1 MFETSRLERA
11 GFAARRSV
19 VMARDGMV
27 ASSQPLAVE
36 AGVSVLKKGGN
47 AIDAAIATALTLGV
61 VEPMSTGIGGD
72 AFFLYRRAA
81 DGRIYGVNGSGRCPR
96 GLTLEELRRRGV
108 RGIPQSGL
116 ASVTVPGAVDA
127 FVEVQQ
133 RHGNLTLAEVL
144 EPAIHYASEGFPVSE
159 IIATQWQGAAPLLSR
174 YPSSAKN
181 YLIDGKAPRAGEVHR
196 QSNLARTLKLL
207 ASEGRD
213 AFYRGEIARQIVQF
227 SQENGGFF
235 TLEDFSSHTTEWVE
249 PIGADYRGHTILELP
264 PNGQGITA
272 LIALN
277 ILEGFDLPAM
287 AYGSAPYYH
296 LLIEAT
302 KQAFADR
309 DQYVADPLFADLP
322 VEGLLSKEYAKA
334 RRREIDRQR
343 AGEYVAGSPLPFGNT
358 VYVSCVDRER
368 NVVSLI
374 HSLFTAFGSGV
385 VAGETGICLQN
396 RGAGF
401 VDDPQHPNALAP
413 GKRPLHTIIP
423 AMILKDDR
431 PWLCFGVM
439 GGDVQPQGHL
449 QVAINLIDFG
459 MNVQEAL
466 EAPRY
471 RLMGGKLIA
480 LERAIP
486 HEVRHALER
495 MGHELLPYGE
505 VPPGTPYGGGQAI
518 LIDAE
523 HGVLQGGSDHR
534 KDGCAIGY

>member
-1 MFETSRLERA
+1 MFETSRIERA

-36 AGVSVLKKGGN
+36 GGVSMLKKGGN

-61 VEPMSTGIGGD
+61 VEPVSTGIGGD
-72 AFFLYRRAA
+72 AFLLYRWAA
-81 DGRIYGVNGSGRCPR
+81 DGRIYGINGSGRCPR
-96 GLTLEELRRRGV
+96 RLTLEELQRRGV
-108 RGIPQSGL
+108 TGIPRTGL
-116 ASVTVPGAVDA
+116 ASVTVPGAIDA
-127 FVEVQQ
+127 FVEAQR
-133 RHGNLTLAEVL
+133 RHGKLTFAEVL

-159 IIATQWQGAAPLLSR
+159 IIAKQWQAAVPLLSQ
-174 YPSSAKN
+174 YPSSART
-181 YLIDGKAPRAGEVHR
+181 YLIDGKAPQAGEVHR
-196 QSNLARTLKLL
+196 QPNLARTLTLL

-213 AFYRGEIARQIVQF
+213 AFYRGEIARQMVQF
-227 SQENGGFF
+227 SREHGGYLE
-235 TLEDFSSHTTEWVE
+235 LEDFTSHTTEWVE
-249 PIGADYRGHTILELP
+249 PIRTDYRGHTMLELP

-277 ILEGFDLPAM
+277 ILEGFDLAAM
-287 AYGSAPYYH
+287 PYGSAAYYH

-309 DQYVADPLFADLP
+309 NRYVADPAFATVP
-322 VEGLLSKEYAKA
+322 VRELLSKAYAA
-334 RRREIDRQR
+334 VRRQEIAPDR
-343 AGEYVAGSPLPFGNT
+343 AGDYAPGNPAPMGNT
-358 VYVSCVDRER
+358 VYVTCVDRER

-374 HSLFTAFGSGV
+374 NSLFTGFGSGV
-385 VAGETGICLQN
+385 VAGDTGICLQN

-401 VDDPQHPNALAP
+401 VADPRHPNALAP

-423 AMILKDDR
+423 AMILKHEQ
-431 PWLCFGVM
+431 PWLCYGVM
-439 GGDVQPQGHL
+439 GGDVQPQGHV
-449 QVAINLIDFG
+449 QVAINLIDFN

-471 RLMGGKLIA
+471 RILGGRLVA

-486 HEVRHALER
+486 HEVRGALEA
-495 MGHELLPYGE
+495 MGHALLPYGE
-505 VPPGTPYGGGQAI
+505 IPPGTPYGGGQAI
-518 LIDAE
+518 LIDHE
-523 HGVLQGGSDHR
+523 RGVLQGGSDHR

>member
-27 ASSQPLAVE
+27 TSSQPLAVE

-449 QVAINLIDFG
+449 QVAINLVDFG

-505 VPPGTPYGGGQAI
+505 VPPGTPYGGGQAV

>member
-19 VMARDGMV
+19 VMAQHGMV

-36 AGVSVLKKGGN
+36 VGVGILKKGGN
-47 AIDAAIATALTLGV
+47 ALDAAIATALTLGV
-61 VEPMSTGIGGD
+61 VEPVSTGIGGD
-72 AFFLYRRAA
+72 AFLLYQRAT
-81 DGRIYGVNGSGRCPR
+81 DGRIYGVNGSGRCPQR
-96 GLTLEELRRRGV
+96 LTLAALQRRGIQ
-108 RGIPQSGL
+108 GIPRTGL
-116 ASVTVPGAVDA
+116 ASVTVPGAIDA
-127 FVEVQQ
+127 FVEVQR
-133 RHGNLTLAEVL
+133 RHGKLTFAEVL

-159 IIATQWQGAAPLLSR
+159 IIAKQWQAAVPLLSQQ
-174 YPSSAKN
+174 PSSART
-181 YLIDGKAPRAGEVHR
+181 YLIDGNAPQAGEVHR
-196 QSNLARTLKLL
+196 QPNLARTLKLL

-213 AFYRGEIARQIVQF
+213 AFYQGDIARQIVQF
-227 SQENGGFF
+227 SQENDGFL
-235 TLEDFSSHTTEWVE
+235 TLEDFSRHTTDWVE
-249 PIGADYRGHTILELP
+249 PISTDYRGYTILELP

-272 LIALN
+272 LMALN
-277 ILEGFDLPAM
+277 ILEGFDLATM
-287 AYGSAPYYH
+287 EYGSAAYYH

-309 DQYVADPLFADLP
+309 SRYVADPKFADLP
-322 VEGLLSKEYAKA
+322 IDGLLSKAYAKA
-334 RRREIDRQR
+334 RRQEIAPDR
-343 AGEYVAGSPLPFGNT
+343 AGDYHAGSPIPFGNT
-358 VYVSCVDRER
+358 VYVACVDGER

-374 HSLFTAFGSGV
+374 NSVFTTFGSGV
-385 VAGETGICLQN
+385 VAGDTGICLQN

-423 AMILKDDR
+423 AMIQKDGR

-439 GGDVQPQGHL
+439 GGDVQPQGHV
-449 QVAINLIDFG
+449 QVAINLIDFH

-471 RLMGGKLIA
+471 RIMGGRLVA

-486 HEVRHALER
+486 HAVRQALEA

-505 VPPGTPYGGGQAI
+505 IPPGTPYGGGQAI
-518 LIDAE
+518 FIDDAR
-523 HGVLQGGSDHR
+523 GVLQGGSDHR

>member
-19 VMARDGMV
+19 VMARHGMV

-36 AGVSVLKKGGN
+36 AGVSILKKGGN

-72 AFFLYRRAA
+72 AFLLYRRAA
-81 DGRIYGVNGSGRCPR
+81 DAQIYGVNGSGRCPQR
-96 GLTLEELRRRGV
+96 LTLEELQRRNI
-108 RGIPQSGL
+108 RGIPHTGWT
-116 ASVTVPGAVDA
+116 SVTVPGAIDA
-127 FVEVQQ
+127 FVEVQR
-133 RHGNLTLAEVL
+133 RHGNLTFADVL

-159 IIATQWQGAAPLLSR
+159 VIANQWHAAVPLLSQ
-174 YPSSAKN
+174 YATSAQT
-181 YLIDGKAPRAGEVHR
+181 YLIDGKAPQAGQVHR
-196 QSNLARTLKLL
+196 QPNLARTLSIL
-207 ASEGRD
+207 AAEGRD
-213 AFYRGEIARQIVQF
+213 AFYRGEVAQRMVQF
-227 SQENGGFF
+227 SEESGGF
-235 TLEDFSSHTTEWVE
+235 LDLADFASHTSEWVE
-249 PIGADYRGHTILELP
+249 PIQIDYRGYTVLELP

-277 ILEGFDLPAM
+277 ILEGYDLAAM
-287 AYGSAPYYH
+287 AYGSAAYYH

-309 DQYVADPLFADLP
+309 NRYVADPVRAKVP
-322 VEGLLSKEYAKA
+322 VHGLLAKDYAAA
-334 RRREIDRQR
+334 RRREIAHDR
-343 AGEYVAGSPLPFGNT
+343 AGVYPPGNPLPFGNT
-358 VYVSCVDRER
+358 VYVTCVDDER

-374 HSLFTAFGSGV
+374 HSVFGGFGSGV
-385 VAGETGICLQN
+385 VAGDTGICLQN

-401 VDDPQHPNALAP
+401 VADASHPNALAP

-423 AMILKDDR
+423 AMILRDEQ

-439 GGDVQPQGHL
+439 GGDIQPQGHV
-449 QVAINLIDFG
+449 QVAINLIDFH

-471 RLMGGKLIA
+471 RVMGERLVA

-486 HEVRHALER
+486 HEVRRSLES
-495 MGHELLPYGE
+495 MGHVLLPFGE
-505 VPPGTPYGGGQAI
+505 IPPGTPYGGGQAI

-523 HGVLQGGSDHR
+523 QGVLHGGSDHR

>member
-1 MFETSRLERA
+1 MFETSRLERD
-11 GFAARRSV
+11 GFAPRRSV

-36 AGVSVLKKGGN
+36 AGVSILKKGGN

-61 VEPMSTGIGGD
+61 VEPVSTGIGGD
-72 AFFLYRRAA
+72 TFLLYQRAA

-96 GLTLEELRRRGV
+96 GLTLEELHRRGIQ
-108 RGIPQSGL
+108 GIPQTGL
-116 ASVTVPGAVDA
+116 GSVTVPGAIDA
-127 FVEVQQ
+127 FVKVQG
-133 RHGNLTLAEVL
+133 RHGQLTFAEVL
-144 EPAIHYASEGFPVSE
+144 EPAIHYAREGFPVSE
-159 IIATQWQGAAPLLSR
+159 IIAKQWQAAVPLLAR
-174 YPSSAKN
+174 YPSSART
-181 YLIDGKAPRAGEVHR
+181 YLIDGRAPQPGEVHR
-196 QSNLARTLKLL
+196 QPNLAHTLTLL
-207 ASEGRD
+207 ATEGRD
-213 AFYRGEIARQIVQF
+213 AYYNGEIARQIVQF
-227 SQENGGFF
+227 SKQNDGFF
-235 TLEDFSSHTTEWVE
+235 ELADFALHTTEWVE
-249 PIGADYRGHTILELP
+249 PISTDYRGYTILELP

-277 ILEGFDLPAM
+277 ILEGFDLARM
-287 AYGSAPYYH
+287 DYGSAPYYH

-309 DQYVADPLFADLP
+309 NRYVADPAFGDLP
-322 VEGLLSKEYAKA
+322 IEGLLSKEYAKA
-334 RRREIDRQR
+334 RRQEMSPER
-343 AGEYVAGSPLPFGNT
+343 ASDYTAGSPLPFGNT

-374 HSLFTAFGSGV
+374 SSVFAAFGSGV
-385 VAGETGICLQN
+385 VAGDTGICLQN

-401 VDDPQHPNALAP
+401 VADPQHPNALTP

-431 PWLCFGVM
+431 PWVCFGVM
-439 GGDVQPQGHL
+439 GGDVQPQGHT
-449 QVAINLIDFG
+449 QVAINLIDFR

-471 RLMGGKLIA
+471 RVMGGRLVA

-486 HEVRHALER
+486 YAVRQALEA
-495 MGHELLPYGE
+495 MGHTLLPYGE
-505 VPPGTPYGGGQAI
+505 MPPGTPYGGGQAI
-518 LIDAE
+518 MLDDE

>member
-1 MFETSRLERA
+1 MFETSRIERA

-36 AGVSVLKKGGN
+36 AGVSILKKGGN

-61 VEPMSTGIGGD
+61 VEPVSTGIGGD
-72 AFFLYRRAA
+72 AFLLYRWAA
-81 DGRIYGVNGSGRCPR
+81 DGRIYGINGSGRCPR
-96 GLTLEELRRRGV
+96 RLTLEELQRRGIT
-108 RGIPQSGL
+108 GIPRTGL
-116 ASVTVPGAVDA
+116 ASVTVPGAIDA
-127 FVEVQQ
+127 FVEAQR
-133 RHGNLTLAEVL
+133 RHGKLTFAEVL
-144 EPAIHYASEGFPVSE
+144 EPAIHYAREGFPVSE
-159 IIATQWQGAAPLLSR
+159 IIAKQWQAAVPLLSR
-174 YPSSAKN
+174 FPSSAQT
-181 YLIDGKAPRAGEVHR
+181 YLIDGKAPQAGEVHR
-196 QSNLARTLKLL
+196 QPNLARTLTLL
-207 ASEGRD
+207 ASQGRE

-227 SQENGGFF
+227 SRENGGYFE
-235 TLEDFSSHTTEWVE
+235 LEDFTSHTTEWVE
-249 PIGADYRGHTILELP
+249 PIRTDYRGYTMLELP

-272 LIALN
+272 LIAMN
-277 ILEGFDLPAM
+277 ILERFDVAAM
-287 AYGSAPYYH
+287 EYGSEAYYH

-309 DQYVADPLFADLP
+309 NRYVADPAFATVP
-322 VEGLLSKEYAKA
+322 IQELLSKGYAAA
-334 RRREIDRQR
+334 RCKEIAPDC
-343 AGEYVAGSPLPFGNT
+343 AGDYAPGNPVPMGNT

-374 HSLFTAFGSGV
+374 NSLFTGFGSGV
-385 VAGETGICLQN
+385 VAGDTGICLQN

-401 VDDPQHPNALAP
+401 VADAQHPNALAP

-423 AMILKDDR
+423 AMILR
-431 PWLCFGVM
+431 NEQPWLCYGVM
-439 GGDVQPQGHL
+439 GGDVQPQGHV
-449 QVAINLIDFG
+449 QVAINLIDFN

-471 RLMGGKLIA
+471 RILGGKLVA

-486 HEVRHALER
+486 QDLRCTLEA

-505 VPPGTPYGGGQAI
+505 VPSGTPYGGGQAI
-518 LIDAE
+518 FIDPE
-523 HGVLQGGSDHR
+523 RGVLQGGSDHR

>member
-1 MFETSRLERA
+1 MFETSRLERD
-11 GFAARRSV
+11 GFAPRRSV

-36 AGVSVLKKGGN
+36 AGVSILKKGGN
-47 AIDAAIATALTLGV
+47 AIDAAIATSLTLGV
-61 VEPMSTGIGGD
+61 VEPVSTGIGGD
-72 AFFLYRRAA
+72 AFLLYQHAA

-96 GLTLEELRRRGV
+96 GLTLEELQRRDIP
-108 RGIPQSGL
+108 GIPQTGL
-116 ASVTVPGAVDA
+116 ASVTVPGAIDA
-127 FVEVQQ
+127 FVKVQE
-133 RHGNLTLAEVL
+133 RHGKLTFAEVL
-144 EPAIHYASEGFPVSE
+144 EPAIHYALEGFPVSE
-159 IIATQWQGAAPLLSR
+159 IIAKQWQAAVPLLSR
-174 YPSSAKN
+174 YPSSART
-181 YLIDGKAPRAGEVHR
+181 YLIDGRAPKAGEVHR
-196 QSNLARTLKLL
+196 QPNLARTLTFL
-207 ASEGRD
+207 AAEGRD
-213 AFYRGEIARQIVQF
+213 AFYSGEIARQIVQF
-227 SQENGGFF
+227 SQANNGFLA
-235 TLEDFSSHTTEWVE
+235 LEDFTNHSTQWVE
-249 PIGADYRGHTILELP
+249 PISTDYRGYTVLELP

-277 ILEGFDLPAM
+277 ILEGFDLASLD
-287 AYGSAPYYH
+287 YGSAAYYH

-309 DQYVADPLFADLP
+309 NRYVADPAFAELP
-322 VEGLLSKEYAKA
+322 IEGLLSKEYAKA
-334 RRREIDRQR
+334 RRQEMSRER
-343 AGEYVAGSPLPFGNT
+343 AGDYKAGSPLPFGNT

-374 HSLFTAFGSGV
+374 NSVFAAFGSGV
-385 VAGETGICLQN
+385 VAGDTGICLQN

-401 VDDPQHPNALAP
+401 VADPQHPNALAP

-431 PWLCFGVM
+431 PWVCFGVM
-439 GGDVQPQGHL
+439 GGDVQPQGPT

-471 RLMGGKLIA
+471 RVMGSKLVA

-486 HEVRHALER
+486 HAVRHTLEA

-505 VPPGTPYGGGQAI
+505 MPPGTPYGGGQAI
-518 LIDAE
+518 MLDDE
-523 HGVLQGGSDHR
+523 RGVLQGGSDHR

>member
-1 MFETSRLERA
+1 
-11 GFAARRSV
+11 V
-19 VMARDGMV
+19 VMACDGMV

-36 AGVSVLKKGGN
+36 AGVSILKQGGN

-72 AFFLYRRAA
+72 AFLLYQRAA

-96 GLTLEELRRRGV
+96 RLTLEELQRRGIQ
-108 RGIPQSGL
+108 GIPSTGL
-116 ASVTVPGAVDA
+116 ASATIPGAVDA

-133 RHGNLTLAEVL
+133 RHGKLTFAEVL

-159 IIATQWQGAAPLLSR
+159 IIAKQWQGAMPLLSR
-174 YPSSAKN
+174 YPSSAKT
-181 YLIDGKAPRAGEVHR
+181 YLIDGKPPQAGEVHR
-196 QSNLARTLKLL
+196 QPNLAQTLKLL

-213 AFYRGEIARQIVQF
+213 AFYQGEVARQIVQF
-227 SQENGGFF
+227 SRENDGFF
-235 TLEDFSSHTTEWVE
+235 ELEDFSSHTTEWVE
-249 PIGADYRGHTILELP
+249 PISTDYRGYTILELP
-264 PNGQGITA
+264 PNGQGIIA

-277 ILEGFDLPAM
+277 ILEGFDLSATS
-287 AYGSAPYYH
+287 YGSAPYYH

-309 DQYVADPLFADLP
+309 NRYVADPAFADLP
-322 VEGLLSKEYAKA
+322 IAGLLSKEYAKA
-334 RRREIDRQR
+334 RRQEIARDR
-343 AGEYVAGSPLPFGNT
+343 AGDYAAGRPSPFGNT

-385 VAGETGICLQN
+385 VAGDTGICLQN
-396 RGAGF
+396 RGSGF
-401 VDDPQHPNALAP
+401 VADPQHPNALAP

-423 AMILKDDR
+423 AMILKDKR
-431 PWLCFGVM
+431 PWLSFGVM

-449 QVAINLIDFG
+449 QVAINLIDFH

-466 EAPRY
+466 EAPRF
-471 RLMGGKLIA
+471 RVMGGKLVA
-480 LERAIP
+480 LERATP
-486 HEVRHALER
+486 HEVRHALEA
-495 MGHELLPYGE
+495 MGHELLPYGQI
-505 VPPGTPYGGGQAI
+505 PPGTPYGGGQAI
-518 LIDAE
+518 LIDHE
-523 HGVLQGGSDHR
+523 RGVLQGGSDHR

>member
-36 AGVSVLKKGGN
+36 AGVGILKRGGN

-96 GLTLEELRRRGV
+96 GLTLEELQRRGIQ
-108 RGIPQSGL
+108 GIPQNGL
-116 ASVTVPGAVDA
+116 ASVTVPGAIDA

-159 IIATQWQGAAPLLSR
+159 IIASQWQGAVSLLSR
-174 YPSSAKN
+174 YPTSAKN
-181 YLIDGKAPRAGEVHR
+181 YLINGKAPQAGAVHR
-196 QSNLARTLKLL
+196 QPNLARTLKLL

-213 AFYRGEIARQIVQF
+213 AFYRGQIARQIVQF

-235 TLEDFSSHTTEWVE
+235 TLEDFAGHTTEWVE
-249 PIGADYRGHTILELP
+249 PISADYRGYTILELP

-343 AGEYVAGSPLPFGNT
+343 AGDYVAGSPLPFGNT

-385 VAGETGICLQN
+385 VAGDTGICLQN

-423 AMILKDDR
+423 AMILKDGR
-431 PWLCFGVM
+431 PWLSFGVM

-449 QVAINLIDFG
+449 QVAINLIDFR

-471 RLMGGKLIA
+471 RLMGGKLVA

-486 HEVRHALER
+486 HEVRHDLER
-495 MGHELLPYGE
+495 LGHELLPYGE
-505 VPPGTPYGGGQAI
+505 IPPGTPYGGGQAI
-518 LIDAE
+518 LIDEE

>member
-1 MFETSRLERA
+1 
-11 GFAARRSV
+11 
-19 VMARDGMV
+19 
-27 ASSQPLAVE
+27 
-36 AGVSVLKKGGN
+36 
-47 AIDAAIATALTLGV
+47 
-61 VEPMSTGIGGD
+61 
-72 AFFLYRRAA
+72 
-81 DGRIYGVNGSGRCPR
+81 
-96 GLTLEELRRRGV
+96 
-108 RGIPQSGL
+108 
-116 ASVTVPGAVDA
+116 
-127 FVEVQQ
+127 VQQ
-133 RHGNLTLAEVL
+133 RHGNLTFAEVL

-159 IIATQWQGAAPLLSR
+159 IIAKQWQGAVPLLSR
-174 YPSSAKN
+174 YSSSAEN
-181 YLIDGKAPRAGEVHR
+181 YLINGKAPQAGEVHR
-196 QSNLARTLKLL
+196 QPNLAQTLRLL

-213 AFYRGEIARQIVQF
+213 AFYRGQIARQIVRF
-227 SQENGGFF
+227 SQENNGFF
-235 TLEDFSSHTTEWVE
+235 TLADFENHTTEWVE
-249 PIGADYRGHTILELP
+249 AIGVDYRGYTILELP

-277 ILEGFDLPAM
+277 ILEGFDLSAM

-309 DQYVADPLFADLP
+309 DLYVADPAFADLP
-322 VEGLLSKEYAKA
+322 IEGLLSKAYAKA
-334 RRREIDRQR
+334 RRQEIDRDR
-343 AGEYVAGSPLPFGNT
+343 AGDYAAGSPLPFGNT

-374 HSLFTAFGSGV
+374 HSLFMGFGSGV
-385 VAGETGICLQN
+385 VAGDTGICLQN

-401 VDDPQHPNALAP
+401 VDDPKHPNVLAP

-439 GGDVQPQGHL
+439 GGDVQPQGHI
-449 QVAINLIDFG
+449 QVAINVIDFQ

-471 RLMGGKLIA
+471 RVMGGKLVA

-495 MGHELLPYGE
+495 MGHELLPYDQ

-518 LIDAE
+518 LIDDE
-523 HGVLQGGSDHR
+523 RGVLQGGSDHR

>member
-1 MFETSRLERA
+1 MFETSRVERA

-36 AGVSVLKKGGN
+36 VGVSILKKGGN

-61 VEPMSTGIGGD
+61 VEPVSTGIGGD
-72 AFFLYRRAA
+72 AFLLYQRAA
-81 DGRIYGVNGSGRCPR
+81 DGRIYGVNGSGRCPQR
-96 GLTLEELRRRGV
+96 LTLEELRRRGIQ
-108 RGIPQSGL
+108 GIPRTGL
-116 ASVTVPGAVDA
+116 ASVTIPGAIDA
-127 FVEVQQ
+127 FVEVQR
-133 RHGNLTLAEVL
+133 RHGRLTFAEVL

-159 IIATQWQGAAPLLSR
+159 IIARQWQGAVPLLSQC
-174 YPSSAKN
+174 PSSART
-181 YLIDGKAPRAGEVHR
+181 YLVDGKAPQAGAIHR
-196 QSNLARTLKLL
+196 QPNLARTLKLL
-207 ASEGRD
+207 AAEGRD
-213 AFYRGEIARQIVQF
+213 AFYQGEVARQMVQF
-227 SQENGGFF
+227 SQENNGFF
-235 TLEDFSSHTTEWVE
+235 SLEDFASHTTDWVE
-249 PIGADYRGHTILELP
+249 PISIDYRGYTILELP

-277 ILEGFDLPAM
+277 ILEGCDLASLE
-287 AYGSAPYYH
+287 YGSARYYH

-309 DQYVADPLFADLP
+309 NRYVADPTFADLP
-322 VEGLLSKEYAKA
+322 IEGLLTKAYAKA
-334 RRREIDRQR
+334 RRQEIARDR
-343 AGEYVAGSPLPFGNT
+343 AGDYQAGSPLPYGNT

-374 HSLFTAFGSGV
+374 NSLFTAFGSGV
-385 VAGETGICLQN
+385 VAGDTGICLQN
-396 RGAGF
+396 RGSGF
-401 VDDPQHPNALAP
+401 VDDPQHVNVLAP

-431 PWLCFGVM
+431 PWVCFGVM
-439 GGDVQPQGHL
+439 GGDVQPQGHT
-449 QVAINLIDFG
+449 QVAINLIDFH

-471 RLMGGKLIA
+471 RIMGGKLVA

-486 HEVRHALER
+486 HEVRRILEA

-505 VPPGTPYGGGQAI
+505 IPPGTPYGGGQAI
-518 LIDAE
+518 MIADDL
-523 HGVLQGGSDHR
+523 GVLQGGSDHR

>member
-196 QSNLARTLKLL
+196 QPNLARTLKLL

-449 QVAINLIDFG
+449 QVAINLVDFG

-505 VPPGTPYGGGQAI
+505 VPPGTPYGGGQAV

>member
-36 AGVSVLKKGGN
+36 AGVSILKQGGN

-61 VEPMSTGIGGD
+61 VEPVSTGIGGD
-72 AFFLYRRAA
+72 AFLLYQRAA

-96 GLTLEELRRRGV
+96 HLTLEELQHRGMQGV
-108 RGIPQSGL
+108 PHTGL

-127 FVEVQQ
+127 FVEVQR
-133 RHGNLTLAEVL
+133 RHGKLSFAQVL

-159 IIATQWQGAAPLLSR
+159 IIAKQWQAAVPLLFQ
-174 YPSSAKN
+174 YPSSART
-181 YLIDGKAPRAGEVHR
+181 YLIDGKAPQAGEVHR
-196 QSNLARTLKLL
+196 QPNLARTLRLL

-227 SQENGGFF
+227 SEQNDGFF
-235 TLEDFSSHTTEWVE
+235 SLEDFHSHTSEWVE
-249 PIGADYRGHTILELP
+249 PISADYRGYTILELP

-277 ILEGFDLPAM
+277 ILEGFDLAAM
-287 AYGSAPYYH
+287 EYGSAPYYH

-309 DQYVADPLFADLP
+309 NRYIADPRYADLP

-334 RRREIDRQR
+334 RRQEMARDR
-343 AGEYVAGSPLPFGNT
+343 AGDYKAGSPLPFGNT

-374 HSLFTAFGSGV
+374 NSVFNAFGSGV
-385 VAGETGICLQN
+385 VAGDTGICLQN
-396 RGAGF
+396 RGSGF
-401 VDDPQHPNALAP
+401 VSDPHHPNALAP

-431 PWLCFGVM
+431 PWVCFGVM
-439 GGDVQPQGHL
+439 GGDVQPQGHT
-449 QVAINLIDFG
+449 QVAINLIDFH

-471 RLMGGKLIA
+471 RVMGGRLVA

-486 HEVRHALER
+486 HEVRRVLEA

-505 VPPGTPYGGGQAI
+505 MPPGTPYGGGQAI
-518 LIDAE
+518 LIDDE
-523 HGVLQGGSDHR
+523 RGVLHGGSDHR